1 MKKSASK
8 AHSVVASQK
17 TGVNNSVVL
26 GGQPQQVVI
35 IQRGNFFNELERLK
49 SLDNHRQKLEQ
60 IQAKDSRKAIKK
72 DADRHDPKRAE
83 FEKQRRQ
90 DWAR

>member
-8 AHSVVASQK
+8 AHSVANSQNPNV
-17 TGVNNSVVL
+17 GMNSSVVL

-60 IQAKDSRKAIKK
+60 IQAKDSRKAVKK
-72 DADRHDPKRAE
+72 DVDRYDPKRIE
-83 FEKQRRQ
+83 LEK
-90 DWAR
+90 

>member
-8 AHSVVASQK
+8 AHSVAASQNPNV
-17 TGVNNSVVL
+17 GMNSSVVL

-60 IQAKDSRKAIKK
+60 I
-72 DADRHDPKRAE
+72 
-83 FEKQRRQ
+83 
-90 DWAR
+90 